1 MVLRMSQPSKDSRT
15 GVYEYRKRVPKDL
28 LSFVG
33 KKEIIKSLGTKDIG
47 EARVRFSKVA
57 AEIEERFANLRI
69 GLKSLTEREAST
81 MAGEIYRCKVASNI
95 ENPTKLADSSWQ
107 HNVDAIEFEHH
118 PDRATIKYAFA
129 PGQEQLARTLMARRN
144 DREIN
149 AYLNERGIRLCEDS
163 MELLRKK
170 VAKAA
175 HRARLY
181 LRDLSNDDANP
192 NVDPYANLYP
202 TAPSNAS
209 ASIPASTPITMSA
222 APLLSVAIAAWAKDK
237 KTAWVDSSAEMNRLW
252 AERFMEMVGDKSMD
266 QYAKKDAREFKSV
279 LKRLPPHYTR
289 HPELKGMAFA
299 EAADK
304 AEELALSP
312 MSDRNVNKI
321 LGFVRALWNW
331 SEAHYDDVPRNPF
344 NGLNIRLDESG
355 RDDRLPFT
363 EAELQAIFKAPL
375 YTGCKSSAAWL
386 TKGAHI
392 PNDEG
397 IYWVPLLGLYTGA
410 RVGELIQLNV
420 KDIRTLGGIHYLDIT
435 DNGEDQST
443 KTDSSLREIPIHPA
457 LVELGFLAFVGR
469 QRDAGQVRL
478 FPEMPK
484 SSDGYYSSAYSS
496 RFNRFLTNIGIKHEK
511 NSFHSF
517 RHNFEDAAL
526 DSLIPQGI
534 VDALLGHSSEGMSKR
549 YGTGLRK
556 LRVLHEEMQKFN
568 HENLNL
574 DGLRPGLDCA
584 SSNIA

>member
-1 MVLRMSQPSKDSRT
+1 MVLRMAQPRKDSRT
-15 GVYEYRKRVPKDL
+15 GVYEYRKRVPEDL
-28 LSFVG
+28 RPFVG
-33 KKEIIKSLGTKDIG
+33 KREIVKSLGTKDIG
-47 EARVRFSKVA
+47 EAKVRFTKVA
-57 AEIEERFANLRI
+57 AEIEERFANLRA
-69 GLKSLTEREAST
+69 GLTHLTEHDAAI
-81 MAGEIYRCKVASNI
+81 MAGEIYRKKIAANF
-95 ENPTKLADSSWQ
+95 ENPSKLSDSSWAR
-107 HNVDAIEFEHH
+107 NVDAFEFKDH
-118 PDRATIKYAFA
+118 PDNPTTKLIVM
-129 PGQEQLARTLMARRN
+129 PGREALADLIIAKRN
-144 DREIN
+144 DPEIN
-149 AYLNERGIRLCEDS
+149 SYLGERGIRLYEES
-163 MELLRKK
+163 MGLLRKK

-175 HRARLY
+175 HRARMY
-181 LRDLSNDDANP
+181 LRDLSNDDADP
-192 NVDPYANLYP
+192 TVDPYANLYP
-202 TAPSNAS
+202 TGKGSAP
-209 ASIPASTPITMSA
+209 ASIPALTPVTTSA

-252 AERFMEMVGDKSMD
+252 AERFMEMAGDKSLD

-289 HPELKGMAFA
+289 HPSLKGLAFA

-344 NGLNIRLDESG
+344 NGLNIRLGESG

-363 EAELQAIFKAPL
+363 ETELQAIFKATL
-375 YTGCKSSAAWL
+375 YTGCKSSASWL

-410 RVGELIQLNV
+410 RAGEIIQLNV
-420 KDIRTLGGIHYLDIT
+420 KDVKTLGGIHYLDIT
-435 DNGEDQST
+435 DDGEDQST
-443 KTDSSLREIPIHPA
+443 KTDSSLREIPIHPV
-457 LVELGFLAFVGR
+457 LVDLGFLAFASR
-469 QRDAGQVRL
+469 QRDAGHIRL

-484 SSDGYYSSAYSS
+484 SSDGYYSTAYAP
-496 RFNRFLTNIGIKHEK
+496 RFNRFLTNLGIKHEK

-517 RHNFEDAAL
+517 RHNFEDTAL

-534 VDALLGHSSEGMSKR
+534 VDAILGHSSGGMSKR

-556 LRVLHEEMQKFN
+556 IRVLNDEIQKLRY
-568 HENLNL
+568 ENLAL
-574 DGLRPGLDCA
+574 SHLPR
-584 SSNIA
+584 